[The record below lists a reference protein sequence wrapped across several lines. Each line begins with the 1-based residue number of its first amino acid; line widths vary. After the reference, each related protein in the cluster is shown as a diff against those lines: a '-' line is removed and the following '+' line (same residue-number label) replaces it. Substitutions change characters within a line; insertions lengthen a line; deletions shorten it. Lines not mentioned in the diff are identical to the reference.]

1 MCLTLAMMLP
11 VPILIIRPSADLD
24 LSKIDAVIQ
33 ALGYH
38 QDMVLYADHE
48 HDAAAIIEQ
57 HLPNLILYGVAS
69 PAHVKFIS
77 RIKQKLYNDQFI
89 TVVALSSAS
98 LIYSALLHGIDS
110 YLLLEQPIED
120 LSESLK
126 IALRGGAYLHSD
138 VAHYLLDQIHQNSV
152 LANKINPQEQQLLSL
167 FAQNMPFE
175 QILQHLQSHDFQVHQ
190 MVRQIYRKIAQS

>member
-1 MCLTLAMMLP
+1 MTLAMMLP

-48 HDAAAIIEQ
+48 QDAATIIEQ

-69 PAHVKFIS
+69 PAHVEFIS

-89 TVVALSSAS
+89 TVVAFSSAP
-98 LIYSALLHGIDS
+98 LIYSALLQGIDS

-138 VAHYLLDQIHQNSV
+138 VAQYLLDHIHQNSV
-152 LANKINPQEQQLLSL
+152 LMNKINLQEQQLLSL

-175 QILQHLQSHDFQVHQ
+175 QILQHLQLHDFQVHQ